1 MNHPPAAATPKL
13 PRSTVISLFGVVN
26 FSLHCQSFSICVR
39 ISDFSPANFHAS
51 KPRDYT
57 ILLRISLTPDYR
69 TDFHCELLHKRT
81 PQSYRKLFDVISK
94 RKYGGPPSLPH
105 TGSDINDDSKK
116 SNLDSA
122 QSSTYETNAP
132 PHSSA
137 ANPSIHS
144 SRKRTNEPSVPPPF
158 APRNTISIPCAAAHN
173 PPYQPNTTNSTIPG
187 GNHCEYPFAK
197 GWHETNRTNG
207 NQTNQPPTPIPTHP
221 TTTQRGA
228 EQRRTL
234 FVNSRKHAVLLP
246 SSRAAHCIQWPTVCS
261 ASRWKRSLCLC

>member
-1 MNHPPAAATPKL
+1 MNHLPAAATPKL

-39 ISDFSPANFHAS
+39 ISDFSPANFYAS

-144 SRKRTNEPSVPPPF
+144 SRKRTNEPSVPPPSRPETPYRF
-158 APRNTISIPCAAAHN
+158 LVRRRTIH
-173 PPYQPNTTNSTIPG
+173 
-187 GNHCEYPFAK
+187 
-197 GWHETNRTNG
+197 RTNP
-207 NQTNQPPTPIPTHP
+207 TQPTARYQAATIANIPSPKDGTKPIAPTETKPINHPLPFQPTQQ
-221 TTTQRGA
+221 QRNG
-228 EQRRTL
+228 ERS
-234 FVNSRKHAVLLP
+234 NGEH
-246 SSRAAHCIQWPTVCS
+246 SS
-261 ASRWKRSLCLC
+261 